1 MLNGRELWVRMIG
14 NDERRSYASSMSE
27 RFGHIPV
34 LMDEVVRV
42 LEPRAGE
49 TYLDCT
55 AGLGGHASAV
65 GALIGTTG
73 RVVLNDLDEGN
84 LKRASVTVGA
94 TGAGVVAIHGN
105 FADLPWALAERG
117 IVANMVLA
125 DLGFASSQVDD
136 AERGLSFM
144 RDGPLDMRLDPSKG
158 LTAAD
163 LVNRA
168 PEGELTRMI
177 GDLGEEKQAA
187 KISRKIVQERRQTP
201 IQTTSQLAEIVKK
214 AVPWNP
220 EHVRIHPATRTFQ
233 AIRIAVNDE
242 LGALDALLAGI
253 GSAIGSAGGAGSWLA
268 KGARVALIS
277 FHSLEDRRVK
287 EAFAGLVKGGK
298 ATDEYGLIRASEAEQ
313 SANPRSRSAKMRVIR
328 VV

>member
-1 MLNGRELWVRMIG
+1 
-14 NDERRSYASSMSE
+14 MSE

-34 LMDEVVRV
+34 LLDEVVRV
-42 LEPRAGE
+42 LEPRGGE
-49 TYLDCT
+49 TYVDCT
-55 AGLGGHASAV
+55 AGLGGHAAAV
-65 GALIGTTG
+65 GSMLGGSG

-84 LKRASVTVGA
+84 LKRATATVGA
-94 TGAGVVAIHGN
+94 TGVGVVGIHGN
-105 FADLPWALAERG
+105 FADVPRVLEERG
-117 IVANMVLA
+117 VVANMVLA

-144 RDGPLDMRLDPSKG
+144 RDGPLDMRLDASRG
-158 LTAAD
+158 LTAGD

-168 PEGELTRMI
+168 SEGELARMI
-177 GDLGEEKQAA
+177 GELGEEKQAG
-187 KISRKIVQERRQTP
+187 KIARKLVQERRQTP
-201 IQTTSQLAEIVKK
+201 IQSTSQLAEIVKK

-233 AIRIAVNDE
+233 ALRIAVNDE
-242 LGALDALLAGI
+242 LGSLDALLAGI
-253 GSAIGSAGGAGSWLA
+253 GAGIGQVGRSWLA
-268 KGARVALIS
+268 KGARVAVIS

-287 EAFAGLVKGGK
+287 EAFGGLVKSGT
-298 ATDEYGLIRASEAEQ
+298 AVDEHGLIRASEAEQ

>member
-1 MLNGRELWVRMIG
+1 
-14 NDERRSYASSMSE
+14 MSE

-34 LMDEVVRV
+34 LFDDVVRV
-42 LEPRAGE
+42 LEPKAGE

-55 AGLGGHASAV
+55 AGLGGHAAAV
-65 GALIGTTG
+65 GRMLGSTG
-73 RVVLNDLDEGN
+73 RVVLNDLDERN
-84 LKRASVTVGA
+84 LKRATTHVQQVGVGVTSL
-94 TGAGVVAIHGN
+94 HGN
-105 FADLPWALAERG
+105 FADVPWAMQERG
-117 IVANMVLA
+117 LVADMVLA

-168 PEGELTRMI
+168 PEAELTRMI
-177 GDLGEEKQAA
+177 SELGEEKQAG
-187 KISRKIVQERRQTP
+187 KIARKIVQERRQTP
-201 IQTTSQLAEIVKK
+201 IQSTSQLAELVKG

-233 AIRIAVNDE
+233 ALRIAVNDE
-242 LGALDALLAGI
+242 LGSLDALLAGLEA
-253 GSAIGSAGGAGSWLA
+253 AIGAAIGGSGSGGWIA
-268 KGARVALIS
+268 KGARVAIIS

-287 EAFAGLVKGGK
+287 EQFAGWVKRGLVK
-298 ATDEYGLIRASEAEQ
+298 DEHGLIRASEAEQ
-313 SANPRSRSAKMRVIR
+313 SANPRSRSAKMRVVR
-328 VV
+328 VMV

>member
-1 MLNGRELWVRMIG
+1 
-14 NDERRSYASSMSE
+14 MSE

-34 LMDEVVRV
+34 LMDEVIRV
-42 LEPRAGE
+42 LEPRGGE
-49 TYLDCT
+49 TYVDCT
-55 AGLGGHASAV
+55 AGLGGHAAAV
-65 GALIGTTG
+65 GGVLGGSG

-84 LKRASVTVGA
+84 LKRATAHVEGL
-94 TGAGVVAIHGN
+94 GGVEVLGIHGN
-105 FADLPWALAERG
+105 FADVPRVLEERG
-117 IVANMVLA
+117 VVANMVLA

-144 RDGPLDMRLDPSKG
+144 RDGPLDMRLDASRG

-168 PEGELTRMI
+168 SEGELARMI
-177 GDLGEEKQAA
+177 GELGEEKQAG
-187 KISRKIVQERRQTP
+187 KIARKLVQERRQTP
-201 IQTTSQLAEIVKK
+201 IQSTSQLALIVKK

-233 AIRIAVNDE
+233 ALRIAVNDE
-242 LGALDALLAGI
+242 LGSLDALLAGI
-253 GSAIGSAGGAGSWLA
+253 GAGIGQVGRARSWLA
-268 KGARVALIS
+268 KGARVAVIS

-287 EAFAGLVKGGK
+287 EAFGGLVKSGV
-298 ATDEYGLIRASEAEQ
+298 ATDEHGLIRASEAEQ
-313 SANPRSRSAKMRVIR
+313 SANPRSRSAKLRVIR

>member
-1 MLNGRELWVRMIG
+1 
-14 NDERRSYASSMSE
+14 MSE

-34 LMDEVVRV
+34 LFDDVVRV
-42 LEPRAGE
+42 LEPKAGE

-55 AGLGGHASAV
+55 AGLGGHAAAV
-65 GALIGTTG
+65 GRMLGSTG

-84 LKRASVTVGA
+84 LKRATAHVQQVSV
-94 TGAGVVAIHGN
+94 GVTSLHGN
-105 FADLPWALAERG
+105 FADVPWAMQEKGL
-117 IVANMVLA
+117 VADMVLA

-168 PEGELTRMI
+168 PESELTRMI
-177 GDLGEEKQAA
+177 SELGEEKQAG
-187 KISRKIVQERRQTP
+187 KIARKIVQERRQTP
-201 IQTTSQLAEIVKK
+201 IQSTSQLAELVKA

-233 AIRIAVNDE
+233 ALRIAVNDE
-242 LGALDALLAGI
+242 LGSLDALLAGLEA
-253 GSAIGSAGGAGSWLA
+253 AIGAVIGGSGSGGWIA
-268 KGARVALIS
+268 KGARVAIIS

-287 EAFAGLVKGGK
+287 EQFAGWVKRGLVK
-298 ATDEYGLIRASEAEQ
+298 DEHGLIRASEAEQ
-313 SANPRSRSAKMRVIR
+313 SANPRSRSAKMRVVR
-328 VV
+328 VMV

>member
-1 MLNGRELWVRMIG
+1 
-14 NDERRSYASSMSE
+14 MSE

-34 LMDEVVRV
+34 LFDDVVRV
-42 LEPRAGE
+42 LEPKAGE

-55 AGLGGHASAV
+55 AGLGGHAAAV
-65 GALIGTTG
+65 GRMLGATG

-84 LKRASVTVGA
+84 LKRATAHVQQVGVGVTSL
-94 TGAGVVAIHGN
+94 HGN
-105 FADLPWALAERG
+105 FADVPWAMQERG
-117 IVANMVLA
+117 LVADMVLA

-168 PEGELTRMI
+168 PESELTRMI
-177 GDLGEEKQAA
+177 SELGEEKQAG
-187 KISRKIVQERRQTP
+187 KIARKIVQERRQTP
-201 IQTTSQLAEIVKK
+201 IQSTSQLAELVKA

-233 AIRIAVNDE
+233 ALRIAVNDE
-242 LGALDALLAGI
+242 LGSLDALLAGLEA
-253 GSAIGSAGGAGSWLA
+253 AIGAVIGGSGSGGWIA
-268 KGARVALIS
+268 KGARVAIIS

-287 EAFAGLVKGGK
+287 EQFAGWVKRGLVK
-298 ATDEYGLIRASEAEQ
+298 DEHGLIRASEAEQ
-313 SANPRSRSAKMRVIR
+313 SANPRSRSAKMRVVR
-328 VV
+328 VMV